1 MAQPRLP
8 QLYVECRITHQ
19 QAEPSRVDVHEPE
32 APELGFEL
40 RNAAGAAFR
49 DTESVRGLSW
59 TINQEVGPQHACA
72 VSDITLPS
80 QGRFNQ

>member
-40 RNAAGAAFR
+40 QNAAGAAFH
-49 DTESVRGLSW
+49 DTKAVRGLSW
-59 TINQEVGPQHACA
+59 TINQEVCAQHACPA
-72 VSDITLPS
+72 AQIILPS
-80 QGRFNQ
+80 QGVAVQ